1 MIKKIILFPHG
12 GSGNHGCEAIVR
24 TTAELFNDS
33 YNILLFS
40 DAVEEDRLYLGE
52 GVADISSPRNKINRF
67 SMDYFSSLLKY
78 RFRHENSAFD
88 EVAFRPIISELSS
101 DSVLMSIG
109 GDNYCYGE
117 NEFIYLIN
125 RCAKRKYSKTVLW
138 GCSIEPSGVSGV
150 MARDLE
156 SYDLIV
162 ARESITYD
170 YLKQINSHTVLL
182 PDPAFG
188 LNKEPGLFPDGL
200 KTKSYIGINISPMI
214 QSKESVPGITM
225 ANYCQL
231 IEHIL
236 SSTDDNIALIPHVV
250 WNHNDDRV
258 PLQTIFDKYIDT
270 GRVFMIKDQN
280 CCKLKDIISG
290 CRMFIGARTHATI
303 AAYSSYVPTL
313 TIGYSVKARGIARDL
328 FGTDENFVLPVQRLS
343 SENDISYAFDWL
355 SDNEHEIRCGL
366 KSLMENYPEKILEA
380 KRMIKDLT
388 L

>member
-1 MIKKIILFPHG
+1 MNRMIFFPHG

-24 TTAELFNDS
+24 TTSELFNDS
-33 YNILLFS
+33 FNIQLFS
-40 DAVEEDRLYLGE
+40 DSIEEDRFYLGD
-52 GVADISSPRNKINRF
+52 GVVDILSPRKKINRF
-67 SMDYFSSLLKY
+67 SKDYFFALLKY
-78 RFRHENSAFD
+78 RFRHENKAFD
-88 EVAFRPIISELSS
+88 ELAFLPIISEMGS
-101 DSVLMSIG
+101 DVVLMSIG

-117 NEFIYLIN
+117 NEFIYMIN
-125 RCAKRKYSKTVLW
+125 RCAKRKNSKTVLW
-138 GCSIEPSGVSGV
+138 GCSVEPSGVSGD
-150 MARDLE
+150 MAKDLE

-162 ARESITYD
+162 ARESITYGF
-170 YLKQINSHTVLL
+170 LKQINSNTVLL

-188 LNKEPGLFPDGL
+188 LKRELGFFPDRL
-200 KTKSYIGINISPMI
+200 KSKSYIGINISPLI
-214 QSKESVPGITM
+214 QTRESVPGITM

-270 GRVFMIKDQN
+270 GRIFMIKDQN
-280 CCKLKDIISG
+280 CCKLKDIIAG
-290 CRMFIGARTHATI
+290 CRMFVGARTHATI
-303 AAYSSYVPTL
+303 AAYSSSVPTL

-343 SENDISYAFDWL
+343 SENDITSAFKWL
-355 SDNEHEIRCGL
+355 SDNEYEIRCGL
-366 KSLMENYPEKILEA
+366 KSLMECYPERILEA
-380 KRMIKDLT
+380 KRLIKDLA

>member
-1 MIKKIILFPHG
+1 MNRMIFFPHG

-24 TTAELFNDS
+24 TTSELFNDS
-33 YNILLFS
+33 FNIQLFS
-40 DAVEEDRLYLGE
+40 DSIEEDRFYLGD
-52 GVADISSPRNKINRF
+52 GVVEISSPRKKINRF
-67 SMDYFSSLLKY
+67 SKDYFSAFLKY
-78 RFRHENSAFD
+78 RFSHVSNAFD
-88 EVAFRPIISELSS
+88 ELAFRPIISELGR
-101 DSVLMSIG
+101 DSVLLSIG

-125 RCAKRKYSKTVLW
+125 RCAKRKNSKTVLW
-138 GCSIEPSGVSGV
+138 GCSVEPSGVSGD

-170 YLKQINSHTVLL
+170 YLKQINPHTVLL

-188 LNKEPGLFPDGL
+188 LKREPGFFPDGL
-200 KTKSYIGINISPMI
+200 RSKSYIGINVSPMI
-214 QSKESVPGITM
+214 QSKETVSGITM
-225 ANYCQL
+225 ANFCQL

-236 SSTDDNIALIPHVV
+236 SSTDDNIALIPHVI

-258 PLQTIFDKYIDT
+258 PLLSLLDKYKDT
-270 GRVFMIKDQN
+270 NRVYMIEDQN
-280 CCKLKDIISG
+280 CCKLKDIIAG

-303 AAYSSYVPTL
+303 AAYSSSVPTL

-328 FGTDENFVLPVQRLS
+328 FGTDEGFVIPVQLLS
-343 SENDISYAFDWL
+343 SENDISSAYDWL
-355 SDNEHEIRCGL
+355 SDNDHEIRCGL
-366 KSLMENYPEKILEA
+366 KSLMEYYPERILEA

-388 L
+388 

>member
-1 MIKKIILFPHG
+1 MIFFPHG

-24 TTAELFNDS
+24 TTSELFNDS
-33 YNILLFS
+33 FNIQLFS
-40 DAVEEDRLYLGE
+40 DSIEEDRFYLGD
-52 GVADISSPRNKINRF
+52 GVVDILSPRKKINRF
-67 SMDYFSSLLKY
+67 SKDYFFALLKY
-78 RFRHENSAFD
+78 RFRHENKAFD
-88 EVAFRPIISELSS
+88 ELAFLPIISEMGS
-101 DSVLMSIG
+101 DVVLMSIG

-117 NEFIYLIN
+117 NEFIYMIN
-125 RCAKRKYSKTVLW
+125 RCAKRKNSKTVLW
-138 GCSIEPSGVSGV
+138 GCSVEPSGVSGD
-150 MARDLE
+150 MAKDLE

-162 ARESITYD
+162 ARESITYGF
-170 YLKQINSHTVLL
+170 LKQINSNTVLL

-188 LNKEPGLFPDGL
+188 LKRELGFFPDRL
-200 KTKSYIGINISPMI
+200 KSKSYIGINISPLI
-214 QSKESVPGITM
+214 QTRESVPGITM

-270 GRVFMIKDQN
+270 GRIFMIKDQN
-280 CCKLKDIISG
+280 CCKLKDIIAG
-290 CRMFIGARTHATI
+290 CRMFVGARTHATI
-303 AAYSSYVPTL
+303 AAYSSSVPTL

-343 SENDISYAFDWL
+343 SENDITSAFKWL
-355 SDNEHEIRCGL
+355 SDNEYEIRCGL
-366 KSLMENYPEKILEA
+366 KSLMECYPERILEA
-380 KRMIKDLT
+380 KRLIKDLA